1 MKGGIGKRVK
11 AAACVLAV
19 LFLVLSAAVE
29 VKASFFSANA
39 GQEVMKNQLQGTAS
53 QDGQPNEEEKNKA
66 VQEDIAGEPQGENGS
81 AAEEAQGE
89 DGSVVGEARGKN
101 GSAAREAQGE
111 AGSAAGEAQGENGSA
126 AGEAQGED
134 EDTAESEEEKSEE
147 EIRQDTQSATAE
159 KLMDDMEMEQ
169 MQDAINELLGE
180 ESFSLEDAL
189 HKILSG
195 DKLFSKE
202 YFMTLIKNFLYKNLA
217 AERDTMIHVV
227 LLVLMAALFSNF
239 SNVFNNGQMGEI
251 SFYIVYMLLLA
262 ALVHSFGTLSIEISE
277 GLTGFVTFMKALMPS
292 YFLAVTA
299 ATGSATAMVFY
310 EVVLVLVYVVQ
321 VIFLKGVLPGIH
333 IYVLLQLV
341 NFLHSED
348 FLSKMA
354 ELVRTVVEWTM
365 RTCIAVVIGMQII
378 QNMIG
383 PAIDTL
389 KRDVIGK
396 TAAAIPGIGN
406 AINGVTEVAL
416 GTAVL
421 VRNGLGV
428 IGMIV
433 ILCVGL
439 PPVIRL
445 GMTTLLY
452 KLLAA
457 IVQPISDKRMVG
469 ALATIGDGCML
480 LLKVLLTM
488 ELLFLIT
495 IAVLTISFIG
505 H

>member
-39 GQEVMKNQLQGTAS
+39 GQEVMKNQPQGTAS
-53 QDGQPNEEEKNKA
+53 QDGQPNEEAKNKTA
-66 VQEDIAGEPQGENGS
+66 QEDIAGE
-81 AAEEAQGE
+81 AKGE
-89 DGSVVGEARGKN
+89 D
-101 GSAAREAQGE
+101 
-111 AGSAAGEAQGENGSA
+111 GSAAGEAKEEDGSA
-126 AGEAQGED
+126 AGEAKEEDGSAAGEAIGED
-134 EDTAESEEEKSEE
+134 EDTAEPEEEKSEE

>member
-1 MKGGIGKRVK
+1 
-11 AAACVLAV
+11 
-19 LFLVLSAAVE
+19 
-29 VKASFFSANA
+29 
-39 GQEVMKNQLQGTAS
+39 
-53 QDGQPNEEEKNKA
+53 
-66 VQEDIAGEPQGENGS
+66 
-81 AAEEAQGE
+81 
-89 DGSVVGEARGKN
+89 
-101 GSAAREAQGE
+101 
-111 AGSAAGEAQGENGSA
+111 
-126 AGEAQGED
+126 
-134 EDTAESEEEKSEE
+134 
-147 EIRQDTQSATAE
+147 
-159 KLMDDMEMEQ
+159 
-169 MQDAINELLGE
+169 
-180 ESFSLEDAL
+180 
-189 HKILSG
+189 
-195 DKLFSKE
+195 
-202 YFMTLIKNFLYKNLA
+202 
-217 AERDTMIHVV
+217 MIHVV
-227 LLVLMAALFSNF
+227 LLVLLASLFSNF

-354 ELVRTVVEWTM
+354 ELVRTIVEWVM

-378 QNMIG
+378 QNMIS

-428 IGMIV
+428 IGIIV

>member
-39 GQEVMKNQLQGTAS
+39 GQEVMNDQLQWTAS

-66 VQEDIAGEPQGENGS
+66 VQEDIAGEAQGENGS

-111 AGSAAGEAQGENGSA
+111 AGSAAGEAQGEIGSA

-469 ALATIGDGCML
+469 ALATVGDGCML

>member
-39 GQEVMKNQLQGTAS
+39 GQEVMKNQPQGTVS
-53 QDGQPNEEEKNKA
+53 QDGQPNEEAKNKTA
-66 VQEDIAGEPQGENGS
+66 QEDIAGE
-81 AAEEAQGE
+81 AKGE
-89 DGSVVGEARGKN
+89 D
-101 GSAAREAQGE
+101 
-111 AGSAAGEAQGENGSA
+111 GSAAGEAKEEDGSA
-126 AGEAQGED
+126 AGEAKEEDGSAAGEAKEEDGSAAGEAIGED
-134 EDTAESEEEKSEE
+134 EDTAEPEEEKSEE